1 MSKIKYYFMTQKQ
14 LKRRYNKNFILTF
27 HENERRMTNDII
39 SENFDILKVIQFKRR
54 CLKWLIR

>member
-1 MSKIKYYFMTQKQ
+1 MTQKQ